1 MTNPSKSD
9 MTDRTFIGGTDGED
23 LCRLLNSLEPLFESL
38 ESLETNVLANWGT
51 ELPDNRVVTVD
62 AGTVRK
68 IKLMAG
74 KLKELIE

>member
-1 MTNPSKSD
+1 MTDPGKSD
-9 MTDRTFIGGTDGED
+9 TIYRTFIGGLAGED
-23 LCRLLNSLEPLFESL
+23 ICRLLNALEPLFESL
-38 ESLETNVLANWGT
+38 EQLETNVLANWGT

-74 KLKELIE
+74 KLRELVE

>member
-1 MTNPSKSD
+1 MTDASKSD
-9 MTDRTFIGGTDGED
+9 TSSDED

-38 ESLETNVLANWGT
+38 EQLETNVLANWGT
-51 ELPDNRVVTVD
+51 ELPDNRVLTVD

-74 KLKELIE
+74 KLRELVE